1 MKVFSELPL
10 LDLLRRTPVCSAAP
24 EATSLAVADLK
35 LATFYLDSG
44 LDFYRISEHST
55 FDLVE
60 E

>member
-1 MKVFSELPL
+1 MNSPSSISSAELQ
-10 LDLLRRTPVCSAAP
+10 SAALLQK
-24 EATSLAVADLK
+24 TSLAVADLK